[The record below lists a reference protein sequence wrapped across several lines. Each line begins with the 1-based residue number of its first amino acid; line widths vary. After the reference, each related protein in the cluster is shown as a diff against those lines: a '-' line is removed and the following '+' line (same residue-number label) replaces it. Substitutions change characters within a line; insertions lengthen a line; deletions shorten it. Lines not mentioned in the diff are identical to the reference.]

1 MPLFWPDSEKDDDTD
16 PNIIRFRDGE
26 RSVAPYLA
34 TLMGALD
41 TERLTYDEAIDI
53 VNRGLSDDI
62 VAKHHDRLVANHF
75 RDWGT

>member
-1 MPLFWPDSEKDDDTD
+1 MPLFFPDSEQTDDTD
-16 PNIIRFRDGE
+16 PNIVRFRDGE

-41 TERLTYDEAIDI
+41 TERVTYEEALDI
-53 VNRGLSDDI
+53 VNRGLSEDY
-62 VAKHHDRLVANHF
+62 VAQHQDRLVANHL